1 MGGSSKK
8 VTVGYKYYLGMHM
21 ILCHGPVDKLIRIFV
36 DKRAAW
42 SGASTGGQLSVNADN
57 LFGGESREGGVSG
70 TVDFETGGPSQTK
83 NSYLQ
88 SKLGADVPAFRGV
101 AGLVLRQCYLGINP
115 YLKAWSARVQ
125 RIHVRQNGIPQ
136 WYDEKAEPPSTLTQG
151 AVQEYTSFTSG
162 WSTNDPTKFQI
173 IDGMIA
179 NTLVNANNA
188 DYYRVPTPAFTITG
202 LYCEFKL
209 INRDLGDPLGIRFD
223 TADNQRLF
231 SFMPQAENSFDP
243 LRRPHINYWDSALG
257 DSTAV
262 PIYGSE
268 LDEGELYSFEAQ
280 MDNEAGQFTYFLRHG
295 STLLATGTAVLPGGT
310 PAWVVF
316 GRTSNAFPS
325 RTGIAGYSKL
335 VVSGYVKSG
344 DMNPAH
350 IIRECLTDPD
360 WGMGYQE
367 SDIDDASFQ
376 TAADQLYAEAMGIS
390 LLWDRQVPIESFIQE
405 IIKHID
411 GALYV
416 SRSTGKFVLKLI
428 RSDYDENTLL
438 ELDPSNV
445 EKIDNPARPT
455 FGELTNS
462 VTVNYWDSATG
473 KDASVTVQDTAMI
486 QMQGAVINTTVQY
499 PGFTNF
505 NIASRVAQRD
515 LRALSSALLTCTIYA
530 NQDAKG
536 LNIGDVF
543 KLTWPDFEIDGL
555 VMRVVGLAFGDGQSN
570 KVRITAAQ
578 DVFALPET
586 GVVTQP
592 DEGWVDPVTD
602 AIPAEYRI
610 VEESPYYELVQR
622 LGQTSTD
629 EQMAANPDIGYLLA
643 SAARP
648 GTAINGRFAVDAGG
662 GYEGNDT
669 PMDFCP
675 AAFLAENLTPGATSV
690 AITGGDALSEVAVGT
705 HAQIGA
711 ELVKITSVSDS
722 SLGIGRGVLD
732 TVPAAHPSGTAVLFW
747 DAFADSDGVEYVAGE
762 TIQAKILPTTGLGT
776 LDFADA
782 PEDSLTFT
790 SRAFRPYPPGNLK
803 IGGVAYP
810 VTTGGSSELSL
821 SWSHRDRIQQTA
833 GDIVDTTAGNI
844 GPEAGTTYNLRI
856 YKEDLTTLLR
866 TVSGSAA
873 TSYTYAAADELS
885 DAMLPGAGS
894 QSYDQVVMASAPTA
908 YWRMGESSG
917 TTMVDSTGH
926 GYAGTYYNS
935 PTLGSTGAVPGD
947 TAVLFNGTSHRAEVP
962 HKAALNPRSGE
973 YAIETWMKWT
983 GTAYGLVF
991 GKFLDPQPYQGP
1003 TVLANYN
1010 TSEATEAGRLY
1021 FRDSRDVGYKVQ
1033 SSVNNLNDGVYR
1045 HFVFQRRQT
1054 SPGVWKLEIYINGA
1068 LDASL
1073 TLSSLLDL
1081 NPTNQIFI
1089 MGRPSMQWLPGAPD
1103 ELAYYVGKALT
1114 PTEVLNH
1121 YNARNGIASGY
1132 RLNGKLRVVL
1142 ESERDGYTSHQAHD
1156 YTVARTGYGFNYGER
1171 YGE

>member
-101 AGLVLRQCYLGINP
+101 VGLVLRQCYLGINP

-188 DYYRVPTPAFTITG
+188 DYYRVPAPAFTITG

-223 TADNQRLF
+223 TAGGAQLF
-231 SFMPQAENSFDP
+231 GFMPQAEDAFDP
-243 LRRPHINYWDSALG
+243 LRRPHVNYWGSPL
-257 DSTAV
+257 

-268 LDEGELYSFEAQ
+268 LAQGVLYSFEAQ
-280 MDNEAGQFTYFLRHG
+280 MDNAAGTYTYFLRQG
-295 STLLATGTAVLPGGT
+295 STLLATGTAPLPAGT
-310 PAWVVF
+310 PAFVTF

-367 SDIDDASFQ
+367 SDIDDTSFQ

-405 IIKHID
+405 IVKHID

-555 VMRVVGLAFGDGQSN
+555 VMRVVGLAFGDGKSN

-586 GVVTQP
+586 GVITQP

-722 SLGIGRGVLD
+722 SLGTGRGVLD

-776 LDFADA
+776 LDLADA

-810 VTTGGSSELSL
+810 VTIGGSSELSL

-873 TSYTYAAADELS
+873 TSYTYAGADELS
-885 DAMLPGAGS
+885 DAMLPGSGS
-894 QSYDQVVMASAPTA
+894 QDYQQVVTAAGPTA
-908 YWRMGESSG
+908 YWKMDEASG
-917 TTMVDSTGH
+917 TVMTS
-926 GYAGTYYNS
+926 A
-935 PTLGSTGAVPGD
+935 LGG
-947 TAVLFNGTSHRAEVP
+947 FNGTYQSSPLLNQTPLIGVGKSVAFNGSSHYATVP
-962 HKAALNPRSGE
+962 DNAALRPGTGE
-973 YAIETWMKWT
+973 YAIEMWAKFT
-983 GTAYGLVF
+983 GTTYGMAF
-991 GKFLDPQPYQGP
+991 GKFQGTSPFTGP
-1003 TVLANYN
+1003 TVFFNYANDVQ
-1010 TSEATEAGRLY
+1010 TAGRIE
-1021 FRDSRDVGYKVQ
+1021 FRDKRQAGFWVDSA
-1033 SSVNNLNDGVYR
+1033 SSGLNDGVAR
-1045 HFVFQRRQT
+1045 HYVFQRRQT
-1054 SPGVWKLEIYINGA
+1054 SPGVWKLEMYINGV
-1068 LDASL
+1068 LDASA
-1073 TLSSLLDL
+1073 TLPSVENL
-1081 NPTNQIFI
+1081 NTTEQIFVAS
-1089 MGRPSMQWLPGAPD
+1089 RPAQYINGTFD
-1103 ELAYYVGKALT
+1103 EVAYYVGKSLT
-1114 PTEVLNH
+1114 ASEVLAH
-1121 YNARNGIASGY
+1121 YNARNGIASSY

>member
-21 ILCHGPVDKLIRIFV
+21 ILCHGPVDKLLRIFV
-36 DKRAAW
+36 DKRPAW
-42 SGASTGGQLSVNADN
+42 SGSSTGGQLSVNADN

-88 SKLGADVPAFRGV
+88 SKLGADIPAFRGV
-101 AGLVLRQCYLGINP
+101 AGLVLRQCYLGTNP

-136 WYDEKAEPPSTLTQG
+136 WYDEKSETPSPQTLG
-151 AVQEYTSFTSG
+151 AVQEWTNFTSG

-179 NTLVNANNA
+179 NTLVDAVNT
-188 DYYRVPTPAFTITG
+188 DYYRTPVPDFPITS

-209 INRDLGDPLGIRFD
+209 IYRDLGDPLGIRFD
-223 TADNQRLF
+223 TADGTHLIG
-231 SFMPQAENSFDP
+231 FMPQAEDIVDP
-243 LRRPHINYWDSALG
+243 LRRPHVNYWGVS
-257 DSTAV
+257 V
-262 PIYGSE
+262 PIYDKE
-268 LDEGELYSFEAQ
+268 LDQGVLYSFEAQ
-280 MDNEAGQFTYFLRHG
+280 LDNAAGTYTYFLRQG
-295 STLLATGTAVLPGGT
+295 SNVLATGTAPLAGGR
-310 PAWVVF
+310 PAFLTF
-316 GRTSNAFPS
+316 GRTLNVFPS
-325 RTGIAGYSKL
+325 RTGIAGYRKV
-335 VVSGYVKSG
+335 VVSGYVKHG

-367 SDIDDASFQ
+367 SDIDDDSFR
-376 TAADQLYAEAMGIS
+376 TAADQLYDEAMGIS

-405 IIKHID
+405 ILKHID

-428 RSDYDENTLL
+428 RPDYDENALL

-445 EKIDNPARPT
+445 EKLDNLTRPT

-505 NIASRVAQRD
+505 EIASRVAQRD

-555 VMRVVGLAFGDGQSN
+555 VMRVVGLAFGDGKSN

-586 GVVTQP
+586 GVIAQP

-602 AIPAEYRI
+602 PVPAEYRI
-610 VEESPYYELVQR
+610 VEEAPYYELVQR
-622 LGQTSTD
+622 LGQTTAD
-629 EQMAANPDIGYLLA
+629 EQLAANPDIGYLLA
-643 SAARP
+643 TAARP
-648 GTAINGRFAVDAGG
+648 ADAINGRLAVDAGG

-669 PMDFCP
+669 PIDFCP
-675 AAFLAENLTPGATSV
+675 VAFLAEDLTPGATSV
-690 AITGGDALSEVAVGT
+690 AITGGDALSEVEVGT

-762 TIQAKILPTTGLGT
+762 TIQAKILPVTGLGP
-776 LDFADA
+776 LDLAYA

-810 VTTGGSSELSL
+810 VTIGGSSELSL
-821 SWSHRDRIQQTA
+821 SWSHRDRVQQTA
-833 GDIVDTTAGNI
+833 GDIVDTTAGDI

-856 YKEDLTTLLR
+856 YGEDLTTLLR

-885 DAMLPGAGS
+885 DAMLPGSGS
-894 QSYDQVVMASAPTA
+894 QDYQQVVLASGPTA
-908 YWRMGESSG
+908 YWKMDETSG
-917 TTMVDSTGH
+917 TVMTSALGGFH
-926 GYAGTYYNS
+926 GTYQNS
-935 PTLGSTGAVPGD
+935 PLLNQPPLVGVGRSVA
-947 TAVLFNGTSHRAEVP
+947 FNGSSHYATVP
-962 HKAALNPRSGE
+962 DNVALRPGTGE
-973 YAIETWMKWT
+973 YAIEMWAKFT
-983 GTAYGLVF
+983 GTTYGMAF
-991 GKFLDPQPYQGP
+991 GKFQVTSPFTGP
-1003 TVLANYN
+1003 LVFFNYANDVQ
-1010 TSEATEAGRLY
+1010 TAGRVE
-1021 FRDSRDVGYKVQ
+1021 FRDKRQ
-1033 SSVNNLNDGVYR
+1033 SGFWVDSASSGLNDGVAR
-1045 HFVFQRRQT
+1045 HYVFQRRQT
-1054 SPGVWKLEIYINGA
+1054 SPGVWKLEMYINGV
-1068 LDASL
+1068 LDASV
-1073 TLSSLLDL
+1073 TLPSVENL
-1081 NPTNQIFI
+1081 NTTEQIFVAS
-1089 MGRPSMQWLPGAPD
+1089 RPSQYVNGTFD
-1103 ELAYYVGKALT
+1103 EVAYYVGKSLT
-1114 PTEVLNH
+1114 ASEILAH
-1121 YNARNGIASGY
+1121 YNARNGVASSY

-1171 YGE
+1171 YD

>member
-42 SGASTGGQLSVNADN
+42 SGASTGGQLNINADN

-101 AGLVLRQCYLGINP
+101 VGLVLRQCYLGINP

-136 WYDEKAEPPSTLTQG
+136 WYDEKAEIEPLFGRFDYDKTTWRYKVLDGSTPGAPSSWASPSFDDSSWDEGQGGFGFIPSAGLTINTPISPSIGRAIWLRKQIQVDRLFPSPTLVGDVVVEVYHDDYATFWWNGEQIPVDNVQGEFLSTLVIPSSKIESVNTVVLQVVDSVPYG
-151 AVQEYTSFTSG
+151 NP
-162 WSTNDPTKFQI
+162 TNI
-173 IDGMIA
+173 LA
-179 NTLVNANNA
+179 
-188 DYYRVPTPAFTITG
+188 G
-202 LYCEFKL
+202 LSL
-209 INRDLGDPLGIRFD
+209 RPVLL
-223 TADNQRLF
+223 
-231 SFMPQAENSFDP
+231 SQA
-243 LRRPHINYWDSALG
+243 
-257 DSTAV
+257 
-262 PIYGSE
+262 
-268 LDEGELYSFEAQ
+268 
-280 MDNEAGQFTYFLRHG
+280 
-295 STLLATGTAVLPGGT
+295 
-310 PAWVVF
+310 
-316 GRTSNAFPS
+316 
-325 RTGIAGYSKL
+325 
-335 VVSGYVKSG
+335 

-367 SDIDDASFQ
+367 SDIDDTSFQ
-376 TAADQLYAEAMGIS
+376 TAADQMYAESMGIS
-390 LLWDRQVPIESFIQE
+390 LLWGRQVPIESFIQE

-462 VTVNYWDSATG
+462 VTVNYWDSVTG

-515 LRALSSALLTCTIYA
+515 LRALSSALLTCTLYA

-555 VMRVVGLAFGDGQSN
+555 VMRVVGLAFGDGKSN

-586 GVVTQP
+586 GVVHQP
-592 DEGWVDPVTD
+592 EEGWVDPVTD

-610 VEESPYYELVQR
+610 VVEAPYYELVQR

-629 EQMAANPDIGYLLA
+629 EQLAANPDIGYLLA

-675 AAFLAENLTPGATSV
+675 SAFLAENLTRGATSV
-690 AITGGDALSEVAVGT
+690 AITGGEALSEVVVGT

-732 TVPAAHPSGTAVLFW
+732 TVPAAHLSGTAVLFW
-747 DAFADSDGVEYVAGE
+747 AAFADSDGVEYVAGE

-776 LDFADA
+776 LELDAA
-782 PEDSLTFT
+782 PEDSLTFA
-790 SRAFRPYPPGNLK
+790 SRAFRPYPPGNFTVNGEYWPTEL
-803 IGGVAYP
+803 GA
-810 VTTGGSSELSL
+810 VTLINL
-821 SWSHRDRIQQTA
+821 AWAHRDRTQQT
-833 GDIVDTTAGNI
+833 GGTLIDFMDPDV
-844 GPEAGTTYNLRI
+844 GPEAGVTYSVRLVGIDASDVETEFYSADGISGTTHSI
-856 YKEDLTTLLR
+856 DLTTNPPP
-866 TVSGSAA
+866 
-873 TSYTYAAADELS
+873 S
-885 DAMLPGAGS
+885 DAIYLSVRVYSVRGS
-894 QSYDQVVMASAPTA
+894 LVSLFTHRCDLFV
-908 YWRMGESSG
+908 
-917 TTMVDSTGH
+917 
-926 GYAGTYYNS
+926 
-935 PTLGSTGAVPGD
+935 LAVPYGL
-947 TAVLFNGTSHRAEVP
+947 TAVYS
-962 HKAALNPRSGE
+962 
-973 YAIETWMKWT
+973 
-983 GTAYGLVF
+983 
-991 GKFLDPQPYQGP
+991 D
-1003 TVLANYN
+1003 
-1010 TSEATEAGRLY
+1010 
-1021 FRDSRDVGYKVQ
+1021 
-1033 SSVNNLNDGVYR
+1033 
-1045 HFVFQRRQT
+1045 
-1054 SPGVWKLEIYINGA
+1054 
-1068 LDASL
+1068 
-1073 TLSSLLDL
+1073 
-1081 NPTNQIFI
+1081 
-1089 MGRPSMQWLPGAPD
+1089 
-1103 ELAYYVGKALT
+1103 
-1114 PTEVLNH
+1114 
-1121 YNARNGIASGY
+1121 
-1132 RLNGKLRVVL
+1132 
-1142 ESERDGYTSHQAHD
+1142 
-1156 YTVARTGYGFNYGER
+1156 
-1171 YGE
+1171 

>member
-21 ILCHGPVDKLIRIFV
+21 ILCHGPADKLIRVLV
-36 DKRAAW
+36 DKRSAW
-42 SGASTGGQLSVNADN
+42 SGASTGGQININAEN
-57 LFGGESREGGVSG
+57 LFGGESREGGISG
-70 TVDFETGGPSQTK
+70 AVDVEMGGPSQGQ
-83 NSYLQ
+83 NSYLL
-88 SKLGADVPAFRGV
+88 SKIGSDIPSFRGV
-101 AGLVLRQCYLGINP
+101 LGVVLRQVYVGINP
-115 YLKAWSARVQ
+115 YLKAWAFRVQ
-125 RIHVRQNGIPQ
+125 RIHKRQNGIPQ
-136 WYDEKAEPPSTLTQG
+136 WYDEKAEIKSNEYLQVENEVLYDSIYLAADVYNGPPSADGRFLPISGLDASGMLKVEVLDGAWSRWASDTFNGGRAWTCGFHLTKEDG
-151 AVQEYTSFTSG
+151 SSVGFYDDDSFS
-162 WSTNDPTKFQI
+162 SAHYFPTASQ
-173 IDGMIA
+173 A
-179 NTLVNANNA
+179 ESYVATQS
-188 DYYRVPTPAFTITG
+188 PATITG
-202 LYCEFKL
+202 SASYKL
-209 INRDLGDPLGIRFD
+209 HFADWAIN
-223 TADNQRLF
+223 
-231 SFMPQAENSFDP
+231 ENRGGLTFRIS
-243 LRRPHINYWDSALG
+243 
-257 DSTAV
+257 
-262 PIYGSE
+262 
-268 LDEGELYSFEAQ
+268 YS
-280 MDNEAGQFTYFLRHG
+280 G
-295 STLLATGTAVLPGGT
+295 LLA
-310 PAWVVF
+310 
-316 GRTSNAFPS
+316 
-325 RTGIAGYSKL
+325 I
-335 VVSGYVKSG
+335 G

-367 SDIDDASFQ
+367 SDIDDAAFQ

-405 IIKHID
+405 VIKHID

-505 NIASRVAQRD
+505 NIASRVSQRD

-555 VMRVVGLAFGDGQSN
+555 VMRVVGLAFGDGKSN
-570 KVRITAAQ
+570 TVRITAAQ

-629 EQMAANPDIGYLLA
+629 EQLATNPDIGYLLA

-648 GTAINGRFAVDAGG
+648 GTAINGRLAVDAGG

-776 LDFADA
+776 LDLADA

-790 SRAFRPYPPGNLK
+790 SRAFRPYPPGNVK

-810 VTTGGSSELSL
+810 ATIAGAAQLALT
-821 SWSHRDRIQQTA
+821 WAHRDRLQQTG
-833 GDIVDTTAGNI
+833 GDLVDTTEGNI
-844 GPEAGTTYNLRI
+844 GPEAGTTYTLRL
-856 YKEDLTTLLR
+856 YGETDTLLR
-866 TVSGSAA
+866 TETGLAG
-873 TSYTYAAADELS
+873 TSYTWTAEEADSGLTVPGATGGDPYWSTRVALLHFNGADASTTFVDEKGHPFTAVGNAQIDTAQSLFGGASLLLDGAGDYIWAADS
-885 DAMLPGAGS
+885 ADWDFGTGDFTVQIAIRFNALPGSGAMTLCGTYGGS
-894 QSYDQVVMASAPTA
+894 
-908 YWRMGESSG
+908 SSG
-917 TTMVDSTGH
+917 WSLQFRNDGGGGNRLRFSVEGDTGFDF
-926 GYAGTYYNS
+926 AWSPATGTWYKIEVNRS
-935 PTLGSTGAVPGD
+935 GTSLRAFVGGTQIGSTQTSGHNISSAAPLWVGGLNSGSG
-947 TAVLFNGTSHRAEVP
+947 VQWFNGWFDELRITKGRAE
-962 HKAALNPRSGE
+962 H
-973 YAIETWMKWT
+973 T
-983 GTAYGLVF
+983 
-991 GKFLDPQPYQGP
+991 
-1003 TVLANYN
+1003 ANY
-1010 TSEATEAGRLY
+1010 TPDAAP
-1021 FRDSRDVGYKVQ
+1021 F
-1033 SSVNNLNDGVYR
+1033 
-1045 HFVFQRRQT
+1045 
-1054 SPGVWKLEIYINGA
+1054 PG
-1068 LDASL
+1068 
-1073 TLSSLLDL
+1073 
-1081 NPTNQIFI
+1081 
-1089 MGRPSMQWLPGAPD
+1089 
-1103 ELAYYVGKALT
+1103 
-1114 PTEVLNH
+1114 
-1121 YNARNGIASGY
+1121 SGPA
-1132 RLNGKLRVVL
+1132 RLNGRIRFEL
-1142 ESERDGYTSHQAHD
+1142 ESVRDGLVSFQHHNISVD
-1156 YTVARTGYGFNYGER
+1156 RTGWGYNWGKYWG
-1171 YGE
+1171 GPAP